1 MKSFLPLAF
10 TFSHVFYFFLIFNVS
25 VMQLRAIAAWR
36 FIESSTEKKKGLMKE
51 VTKGGFGS
59 HSQFFLLPFLAL
71 SLPPTLCR
79 LSPLL

>member
-36 FIESSTEKKKGLMKE
+36 FIESSTEKMMKE